1 MLQALFSSGRVVDL
15 ALGLMLIEAVA
26 LLALRRSRGGGLA
39 PAALLTFLLAGAG
52 LLLALRAAL
61 VGAAWEW
68 IALPL
73 ILALLAHLADLALR
87 WRRAAPR

>member
-15 ALGLMLIEAVA
+15 ALALMLLEAVA
-26 LLALRRSRGGGLA
+26 LLAMRRGRGGGLA
-39 PAALLTFLLAGAG
+39 PAELLAFLLAGAF

-61 VGAAWEW
+61 VGAAWNW

-73 ILALLAHLADLALR
+73 VLALLAHLADLGLR
-87 WRRAAPR
+87 WRRGSPR

>member
-1 MLQALFSSGRVVDL
+1 MQALFSSGRVVDL
-15 ALGLMLIEAVA
+15 ALALMLVEAVA

-39 PAALLTFLLAGAG
+39 PAELLAFLLAGAG

-68 IALPL
+68 VALPL
-73 ILALLAHLADLALR
+73 VLALLAHLADLGLR
-87 WRRAAPR
+87 WRRGSSR

>member
-1 MLQALFSSGRVVDL
+1 VVDL

-39 PAALLTFLLAGAG
+39 PAELLTFLLAGAG

>member
-1 MLQALFSSGRVVDL
+1 MQALFSSGRVVDL
-15 ALGLMLIEAVA
+15 ALGLMLLEALA

-39 PAALLTFLLAGAG
+39 PAELLAFLLAGAG

-61 VGAAWEW
+61 VGAAWQW

-73 ILALLAHLADLALR
+73 ILALLAHLADLGLR

>member
-1 MLQALFSSGRVVDL
+1 MMQALFSSGRVVDL
-15 ALGLMLIEAVA
+15 ALGLMLLEALA

-39 PAALLTFLLAGAG
+39 PAELLAFLLAGAG

-61 VGAAWEW
+61 VGAAWQW

-73 ILALLAHLADLALR
+73 ILALLAHLADLGLR